1 MVSSI
6 CMDRIIKKEELETA
20 KEIIRMAIRQLEVI
34 LDNVENEAK
43 SDYDGILTFSDRLS
57 LRVVRLWHKYIFD
70 KKEEKS

>member
-1 MVSSI
+1 
-6 CMDRIIKKEELETA
+6 MDRIIKKEELETA